1 MGFGDPVRRSTLADA
16 NEARDWR
23 IYAELAQ
30 RLIAQA
36 RRAYSG
42 DCDRRFQPKVITDS
56 GDRDHAVTRPT
67 GSA

>member
-1 MGFGDPVRRSTLADA
+1 MAVPPGFTEETWQVAERF
-16 NEARDWR
+16 
-23 IYAELAQ
+23 AELVGWYLDQ
-30 RLIAQA
+30 G
-36 RRAYSG
+36 AYSG

>member
-1 MGFGDPVRRSTLADA
+1 MPLIERGAVDLAFCREDLV
-16 NEARDWR
+16 EA
-23 IYAELAQ
+23 
-30 RLIAQA
+30 
-36 RRAYSG
+36 AYSG